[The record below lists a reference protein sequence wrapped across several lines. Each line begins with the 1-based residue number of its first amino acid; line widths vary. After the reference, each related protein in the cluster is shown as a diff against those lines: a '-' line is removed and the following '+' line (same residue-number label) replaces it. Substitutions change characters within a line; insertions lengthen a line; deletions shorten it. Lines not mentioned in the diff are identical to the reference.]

1 MFRKPNIF
9 KIKFCAETYM
19 HLHLPLKTSW

>member
-9 KIKFCAETYM
+9 GFDVKFTYIF
-19 HLHLPLKTSW
+19 LYSGD